1 MLILPVSFLSLSLFA
16 FASFARIHVSAT
28 RYRVEFAVDPGRKWF
43 LEEINRGRSLF
54 LLLCLFVSFFFVCCY
69 CDAARLKTKVFE
81 GKFLFELEFRGNW
94 LEMLFSYFFF
104 IVIPSEKVRM
114 ALI

>member
-1 MLILPVSFLSLSLFA
+1 MVSRGDQSRKIALSS
-16 FASFARIHVSAT
+16 
-28 RYRVEFAVDPGRKWF
+28 P
-43 LEEINRGRSLF
+43 
-54 LLLCLFVSFFFVCCY
+54 LFVSIFFFVCCY